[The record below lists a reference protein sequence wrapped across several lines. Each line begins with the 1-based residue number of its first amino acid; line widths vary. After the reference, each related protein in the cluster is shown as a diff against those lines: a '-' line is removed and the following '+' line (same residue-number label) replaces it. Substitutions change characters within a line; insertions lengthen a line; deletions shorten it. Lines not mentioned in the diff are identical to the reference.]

1 MRMTKQAV
9 NLSISRPLLRRAR
22 ALKLNLS
29 RFLEEALERR
39 LREEQAR
46 QWLEENRE
54 AIKAYNER
62 IERDGPFNKDLL
74 SF

>member
-1 MRMTKQAV
+1 MRMAKRAV
-9 NLSISRPLLRRAR
+9 NLSVDESLLAQAR
-22 ALKLNLS
+22 ESGLNLS
-29 RFLEEALERR
+29 HFLEEMLNDHTRKA
-39 LREEQAR
+39 REK

-62 IERDGPFNKDLL
+62 VERDGPFNKDLI